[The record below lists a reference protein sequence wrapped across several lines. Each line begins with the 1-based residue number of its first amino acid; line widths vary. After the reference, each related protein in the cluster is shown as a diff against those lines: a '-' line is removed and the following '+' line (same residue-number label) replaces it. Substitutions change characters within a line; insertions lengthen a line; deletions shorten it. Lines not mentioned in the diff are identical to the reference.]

1 MTMKLTTN
9 DKRKIYEQVMTAV
22 TKQLNGVLNEGT
34 WGPEPLQ
41 SDAALD
47 KLDPLLKKNLDNF
60 LGEI

>member
-1 MTMKLTTN
+1 MKLSETN
-9 DKRKIYEQVMTAV
+9 KRKIYEQVMSAV
-22 TKQLNGVLNEGT
+22 SEHLDNVLNEGT
-34 WGPEPLQ
+34 WGTEPLQ